1 MGAHFAPRDPSQDHG
16 GETPAVAGAPRPP
29 QPRAGAP
36 VPPRARDAQADDV
49 TQGPLDALRNV
60 AFAEGDANVAAV
72 DAVGPGPHR
81 ASPLGMVL
89 DGFKVVLVL
98 AIAFAGL
105 IIGEVSE
112 GDAAAEEGLF
122 LAPVA
127 IAALSIGAMLVIML
141 AAFIISWYT
150 HTWELAP
157 DAFVL
162 RSGLVVR
169 NARRIPYQRVHSV
182 DLSSSV
188 LQRIF
193 GLTTL
198 TVDTGA
204 SEAGQ
209 GNRIQNIRRSD
220 AEALKRAL
228 FARKTLLS
236 KEEAARTGVVERAGA
251 TPGPAVASAPA
262 PDAASADVDYEMELS
277 HRLHLLGSLTD
288 FNLGAALLAVVVFF
302 GGVLQFAGSFVE
314 PLLERYLEQLIYGV
328 LDGMD
333 GVLSLDLAAFLPYA
347 LTMAL
352 LSFLGIV
359 VVTWVISAV
368 LAFIRYGGFVLR
380 GVLSLD
386 LAAFLPY
393 ALTMA
398 LLSFLGIVVV
408 TWVISAVLAFIR
420 YGGFV
425 LRRRGSR
432 IEVSSGL
439 LSRTTRAVDLSR
451 VQSVSVDQSPLRR
464 PIGYAKVSVSLVAAG
479 GQDANADRATVVL
492 HPCLPC
498 GELEAFLAEV
508 LPAFAPAAAVADPDE
523 GLERLPGAALRRTLL
538 HGVYWTALFAAC
550 LGLATWVASD
560 SLAEEPRLF
569 AALNILFAFAW
580 ACLGLG
586 VAAMFVVRVLAW
598 RIRRIGTR
606 GSTLVLV
613 DGGVSRVVS
622 YTERPKVQSL
632 SRRVTPFQAHARVA
646 TVSCRTACV
655 SAEHDPRMR
664 DVAASTAE
672 RLMVWVRPHYDN
684 AAEAEEALRAAG
696 VLAYDGGNR
705 AERG

>member
-1 MGAHFAPRDPSQDHG
+1 MDDRFEERASVQPRSGEAPATPGDPATPG
-16 GETPAVAGAPRPP
+16 VPLTPAHAAAGSRPDAPVPP
-29 QPRAGAP
+29 RSRDGAP
-36 VPPRARDAQADDV
+36 VPPRVRDAQVDDAV
-49 TQGPLDALRNV
+49 QRPLDALRNV

-72 DAVGPGPHR
+72 DAVGLGPHR

-89 DGFKVVLVL
+89 DGLKVAAVL
-98 AIAFAGL
+98 AVGLAGALLSKVAGVEEEGAGL
-105 IIGEVSE
+105 ASLM
-112 GDAAAEEGLF
+112 GL
-122 LAPVA
+122 LSVVA
-127 IAALSIGAMLVIML
+127 MFAVLGVALVAR
-141 AAFIISWYT
+141 WYT

-188 LQRIF
+188 LQRVF

-204 SEAGQ
+204 SADDGQ

-236 KEEAARTGVVERAGA
+236 KEEAVRTGVVEGVGSPLAQDA
-251 TPGPAVASAPA
+251 PNAAAASAAGVP
-262 PDAASADVDYEMELS
+262 ADVDYEMELS

-288 FNLGAALLAVVVFF
+288 FNLGASLLAIVVFF
-302 GGVLQFAGSFVE
+302 GGVLQFAEPFVS
-314 PLLERYLEQLIYGV
+314 LYLDRYLEQLVSSAIE
-328 LDGMD
+328 GME
-333 GVLSLDLAAFLPYA
+333 GALSLDLTAFLPYA
-347 LTMAL
+347 LAMAL
-352 LSFLGIV
+352 VSFLGV
-359 VVTWVISAV
+359 LVVTWVISAV
-368 LAFIRYGGFVLR
+368 LAFV
-380 GVLSLD
+380 
-386 LAAFLPY
+386 
-393 ALTMA
+393 
-398 LLSFLGIVVV
+398 
-408 TWVISAVLAFIR
+408 R

-451 VQSVSVDQSPLRR
+451 VQSVRVEQSPLRR
-464 PIGYAKVSVSLVAAG
+464 PLGYAKVSVSLVAIG
-479 GQDANADRATVVL
+479 GKDAAADRATVVL

-498 GELEAFLAEV
+498 GELPAFLAEV
-508 LPAFAPAAAVADPDE
+508 LPSVAPAAAADPE
-523 GLERLPGAALRRTLL
+523 QGLERLPGAALRRTLL
-538 HGVYWTALFAAC
+538 RGVYWTVFLAAC
-550 LGLATWVASD
+550 LGFATWIGSE
-560 SLAEEPRLF
+560 SLAEDPRLF
-569 AALNILFAFAW
+569 GALNILLAFAW
-580 ACLGLG
+580 ACLGTV

-606 GSTLVLV
+606 GSMLVLV
-613 DGGVSRVVS
+613 DGGISRVVS
-622 YTERPKVQSL
+622 YTERPKIQSL

-664 DVAASTAE
+664 DVAAPVAE

-696 VLAYDGGNR
+696 VLPIA
-705 AERG
+705 

>member
-16 GETPAVAGAPRPP
+16 GEAPAAPGAPRPP

-36 VPPRARDAQADDV
+36 VPPRARDAQVDDV
-49 TQGPLDALRNV
+49 TQSPLDALRNV
-60 AFAEGDANVAAV
+60 AFAEGDANVSAV
-72 DAVGPGPHR
+72 DAVAPGPHR

-89 DGFKVVLVL
+89 DGLKVVVVL
-98 AIAFAGL
+98 AIAFVGVLFGGAAG
-105 IIGEVSE
+105 
-112 GDAAAEEGLF
+112 AEEEG
-122 LAPVA
+122 AE
-127 IAALSIGAMLVIML
+127 IAAIVAPLSVGAMLVIML

-188 LQRIF
+188 LQRVF

-204 SEAGQ
+204 SEAGE
-209 GNRIQNIRRSD
+209 GNRVQNIRRSD

-236 KEEAARTGVVERAGA
+236 KEEAARTGVVEGVGA
-251 TPGPAVASAPA
+251 AAASEPMESPKSAPAASEVASAG
-262 PDAASADVDYEMELS
+262 VDYEMELS

-288 FNLGAALLAVVVFF
+288 FNLGAAMLAIVVFF
-302 GGVLQFAGSFVE
+302 GGVLQFAEPFVE
-314 PLLERYLEQLIYGV
+314 LYIERYLEQLIYSV
-328 LDGMD
+328 IEGMD
-333 GVLSLDLAAFLPYA
+333 GVLSLDLGAFLPYA
-347 LTMAL
+347 LAT
-352 LSFLGIV
+352 
-359 VVTWVISAV
+359 
-368 LAFIRYGGFVLR
+368 
-380 GVLSLD
+380 
-386 LAAFLPY
+386 
-393 ALTMA
+393 A

-451 VQSVSVDQSPLRR
+451 VQSVTVDQSPLRR
-464 PIGYAKVSVSLVAAG
+464 PIGYAKVSVNLVAAG
-479 GQDANADRATVVL
+479 GKDASADRATVVL

-508 LPAFAPAAAVADPDE
+508 LPSFAPAAAVADPDE
-523 GLERLPGAALRRTLL
+523 GLEHLPGAALRRTLL
-538 HGVYWTALFAAC
+538 RGVYWTALFAAC

-560 SLAEEPRLF
+560 SLAEDPRLF

-580 ACLGLG
+580 ACLGVG
-586 VAAMFVVRVLAW
+586 VVAMFVVRVLAW

-613 DGGVSRVVS
+613 DGGISRVVS

-655 SAEHDPRMR
+655 SPEHDPRMR
-664 DVAASTAE
+664 DVAAATAE

-696 VLAYDGGNR
+696 VLAYAESVGGDSQMY
-705 AERG
+705 G

>member
-1 MGAHFAPRDPSQDHG
+1 MAPRTENDPVQDRG
-16 GETPAVAGAPRPP
+16 GEAPAVPGTPQPPRP
-29 QPRAGAP
+29 RDGVP
-36 VPPRARDAQADDV
+36 VPPRARDARADAE
-49 TQGPLDALRNV
+49 TQSPLDALRSV

-72 DAVGPGPHR
+72 NAVAPGPHR

-89 DGFKVVLVL
+89 ESLKVVLVL
-98 AIAFAGL
+98 AVAFVGALFSG
-105 IIGEVSE
+105 
-112 GDAAAEEGLF
+112 AAAGEEDVG
-122 LAPVA
+122 
-127 IAALSIGAMLVIML
+127 IAAIMAPLSVGAMLVVVVV
-141 AAFIISWYT
+141 AIIVSWYT

-188 LQRIF
+188 LQRVL

-204 SEAGQ
+204 GTESGQ
-209 GNRIQNIRRSD
+209 GNRIQNIGRSD
-220 AEALKRAL
+220 AEVLKRAL

-236 KEEAARTGVVERAGA
+236 REEAVRTGVVEGGNAPVPESTAGVQSTAA
-251 TPGPAVASAPA
+251 TASEGAPT
-262 PDAASADVDYEMELS
+262 DVDYEMELP

-302 GGVLQFAGSFVE
+302 GSVLQFAEPFVE
-314 PLLERYLEQLIYGV
+314 LFIDKYLEELVYSVIE
-328 LDGMD
+328 GMD
-333 GVLSLDLAAFLPYA
+333 GVLSLDLTAFLPYA
-347 LTMAL
+347 LAMAL
-352 LSFLGIV
+352 LSFAGIV

-368 LAFIRYGGFVLR
+368 LAFV
-380 GVLSLD
+380 
-386 LAAFLPY
+386 
-393 ALTMA
+393 
-398 LLSFLGIVVV
+398 
-408 TWVISAVLAFIR
+408 R

-439 LSRTTRAVDLSR
+439 LSRTTRAVDLAR

-464 PIGYAKVSVSLVAAG
+464 PLGYAKVSVSVVAVG
-479 GQDANADRATVVL
+479 GKDGGADRATVVL

-508 LPAFAPAAAVADPDE
+508 LPAFAPAAAVTDPDE

-538 HGVYWTALFAAC
+538 RGVYWTVFFAAC
-550 LGLATWVASD
+550 LGIPTWVASE
-560 SLAEEPRLF
+560 SLAEDPRLF

-580 ACLGLG
+580 ACLGVG

-606 GSTLVLV
+606 DSVLVLV
-613 DGGVSRVVS
+613 DGSVSRVVS

-632 SRRVTPFQAHARVA
+632 SRRVTLFQAHARVA

-664 DVAASTAE
+664 DVAAATAE

-696 VLAYDGGNR
+696 VL
-705 AERG
+705 

>member
-16 GETPAVAGAPRPP
+16 GEAPAVAGAPRPP

-36 VPPRARDAQADDV
+36 VPPRARDARADDV

-72 DAVGPGPHR
+72 NAVGPGPHR

-188 LQRIF
+188 LQRIL

-236 KEEAARTGVVERAGA
+236 KEEAARAGVVEGAGA
-251 TPGPAVASAPA
+251 TPGPAVASAPV

-302 GGVLQFAGSFVE
+302 GGVFQFAGSFAE
-314 PLLERYLEQLIYGV
+314 PLLERYLEQLIYSV

-333 GVLSLDLAAFLPYA
+333 
-347 LTMAL
+347 
-352 LSFLGIV
+352 
-359 VVTWVISAV
+359 
-368 LAFIRYGGFVLR
+368 